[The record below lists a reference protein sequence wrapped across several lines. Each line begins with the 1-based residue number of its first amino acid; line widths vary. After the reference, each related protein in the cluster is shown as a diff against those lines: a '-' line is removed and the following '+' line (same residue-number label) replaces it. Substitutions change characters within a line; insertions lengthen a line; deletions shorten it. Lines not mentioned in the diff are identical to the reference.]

1 MLFIS
6 SISSI
11 LVLCYLESCLLS
23 PGGGSRLGVPSVWI
37 VQNQIWILIPFAV
50 ILKGKVVPGK
60 TRGEFSL
67 MYNFPDCSPIVWGCR
82 FYSPLACYP
91 YRGIRLPRWWFV
103 PLTGSELPPV
113 ATLPG
118 VRLKSFRFRLL
129 SHSSPSVPVPA
140 LVPGSPSVKV

>member
-11 LVLCYLESCLLS
+11 LGPVLSGELPTFPWRWFPSGCCPPSGSSLPSSKERWY
-23 PGGGSRLGVPSVWI
+23 PGI
-37 VQNQIWILIPFAV
+37 
-50 ILKGKVVPGK
+50 
-60 TRGEFSL
+60 TRGEI
-67 MYNFPDCSPIVWGCR
+67 FPYVSISYRLSPIVWGCR

-91 YRGIRLPRWWFV
+91 YRGIWLPRWWFV

-129 SHSSPSVPVPA
+129 THSSPSVPVLA
-140 LVPGSPSVKV
+140 LVPGSPSVKI

>member
-1 MLFIS
+1 M
-6 SISSI
+6 
-11 LVLCYLESCLLS
+11 
-23 PGGGSRLGVPSVWI
+23 LGVYSAIWRAAYCPLAVAPVWVCPPSGSCKTKFGFSYP
-37 VQNQIWILIPFAV
+37 LPLF
-50 ILKGKVVPGK
+50 LKERWYLAKQEGK
-60 TRGEFSL
+60 FSL
-67 MYNFPDCSPIVWGCR
+67 LLVFPPDCTSIVWRCR

-140 LVPGSPSVKV
+140 PVPGSPSGRI